1 MFIFL
6 YINITIKLDLP
17 KNVKEKTDRKTYLKI
32 GIKRIRTS
40 VKSINSTSHNH
51 FAIMPSD
58 RAGVNRT
65 RYLSFP
71 KGVTHH
77 FVFCPLI
84 KSPNLLSKR
93 TSSFIFHKN
102 RLSFTF
108 VPFLVQLF
116 TFPCLTLTENRYKRV
131 V

>member
-40 VKSINSTSHNH
+40 VKSINSTSHSH
-51 FAIMPSD
+51 FAIMPYD

-77 FVFCPLI
+77 FVFCPYYYLFMV
-84 KSPNLLSKR
+84 LVLA
-93 TSSFIFHKN
+93 T
-102 RLSFTF
+102 
-108 VPFLVQLF
+108 PFLL
-116 TFPCLTLTENRYKRV
+116 LTVLGVTSI
-131 V
+131 